1 LPLSADFRAS
11 LSLSAS
17 HNAHRVDA
25 RQFHGKDNFSVKR
38 KYELTFIL
46 KIDSN
51 EQNTNEVIDEVRGWI
66 ETDGSGTITKVD
78 RWGRRRL
85 AYEIDKQREGNY
97 IYVEADIDPENIAEL
112 ERNLRLST
120 SVIRHLLVRADE

>member
-1 LPLSADFRAS
+1 M
-11 LSLSAS
+11 
-17 HNAHRVDA
+17 
-25 RQFHGKDNFSVKR
+25 KR

-66 ETDGSGTITKVD
+66 ETDGSGTITKID

-97 IYVEADIDPENIAEL
+97 IYVEADLDPENIAEL